1 MRSFFPLLFLMLL
14 LGACGPDDQR
24 IVNDVNASLAASGG
38 AISATVDKGVV
49 TLAGTCPDE
58 PCKSSSE
65 AAAKTVKGVK
75 RVINNITVK
84 PPPPP
89 PVEINAADDSLS
101 TAVNEIMSS
110 YRTVKATVKDGI
122 VTLTGELKRSEL
134 SDLMQKV
141 TATKPKKID
150 NQLQLK

>member
-1 MRSFFPLLFLMLL
+1 MVLFLS
-14 LGACGPDDQR
+14 ACGPDDQR
-24 IVNDVNASLAASGG
+24 IVTEVNTSLAASGG

-49 TLAGTCPDE
+49 TLVGICPDE

-65 AAAKTVKGVK
+65 AAVMKVKGVNQ
-75 RVINNITVK
+75 VINNITVS

-101 TAVNEIMSS
+101 TALSAIASS
-110 YRTVKATVKDGI
+110 YKTVKATVKDGV

-134 SDLMQKV
+134 ADLMQKV
-141 TATKPKKID
+141 TATKPKRID